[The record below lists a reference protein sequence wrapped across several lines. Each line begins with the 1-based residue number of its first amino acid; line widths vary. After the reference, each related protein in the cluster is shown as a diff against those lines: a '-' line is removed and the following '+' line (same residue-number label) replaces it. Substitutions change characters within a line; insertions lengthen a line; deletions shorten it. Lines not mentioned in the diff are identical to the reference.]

1 MKYYILLLCVV
12 AAVWA
17 ASIQHGR
24 TRMENLMYTQHHVP
38 AGWRSIEKINT
49 KQDLHLIIALKQ
61 RNVDRLMEIFN
72 AVSDPNSKEYGK
84 FLTIDEIHSLV
95 APAPHAVDAVVSW
108 LKQNNAKSVQHKN
121 DFLEVVIDVLDANKM
136 LACEFHRFEHGA
148 SGKRLIRSATPY
160 SVPSDLAQHIDFVG
174 GVTHFS
180 KVRKSIVN
188 SAVKNAKGP
197 GGETLLDLQVTP
209 WLLRGLYSVGDV
221 QGKASKNSQCVAQ
234 FLEEYYTQ
242 VDLDEFFLLFYRQAL
257 GNSPTLIGPDHF
269 PAGTEASLDI
279 QYIMSVGANVPTV
292 FWSNPGR
299 HEDQEP
305 FLKWLVDVD
314 STPNPPYVISVSYGD
329 DENSLSFDYTN
340 RINIEFV
347 KQGVRG
353 ISFLFASGDDGVG
366 GSDFGGCKR
375 FVPNFPASSPFV
387 TAVGGTTLDGWFE
400 TGNEVVNGLSG
411 GGFSDY
417 FYRPNYQ
424 HKAVN
429 AYLAT
434 DFKQLPPY
442 SYWNT
447 TGRGYPDVSALSAN
461 YVIVTNLIPVP
472 GVAGTSCAAPVFSGV
487 MALLNDLRLQNG
499 KSPLGFLNPLLYDM
513 AVKYPTTFTDIT
525 QGSNPGC
532 GTDGFPAAAGWD
544 PSSGLGSP
552 NYAEM
557 AKVILNY

>member
-1 MKYYILLLCVV
+1 
-12 AAVWA
+12 
-17 ASIQHGR
+17 
-24 TRMENLMYTQHHVP
+24 MENLMYTQHHVP
-38 AGWRSIEKINT
+38 AGWRSIEKLNT
-49 KQDLHLIIALKQ
+49 NEELHLIIALKQ
-61 RNVDRLMEIFN
+61 RNVDRLMDIFN
-72 AVSDPNSKEYGK
+72 AVSDPNSKDYGK
-84 FLTIDEIHSLV
+84 FLTMDEIHSLV
-95 APAPHAVDAVVSW
+95 APAPYAVDTVVSW
-108 LKQNNAKSVQHKN
+108 LKENNAKSVEHKN
-121 DFLEVVIDVLDANKM
+121 DFLEVTIDALDANKM
-136 LACEFHRFEHGA
+136 LACEFHRFEHQA
-148 SGKRLIRSATPY
+148 SGKRLIRSATAY
-160 SVPSDLAQHIDFVG
+160 SVPAELAQHIDFVG
-174 GVTHFS
+174 GVTHFP
-180 KVRKSIVN
+180 KVRKPLFN

-221 QGKASKNSQCVAQ
+221 QGKSSKNSQCVAQ

-314 STPNPPYVISVSYGD
+314 STQNPPYVISVSYGD

-366 GSDFGGCKR
+366 GGFGDCNQ
-375 FVPNFPASSPFV
+375 FVPNYPASSPFV

-411 GGFSDY
+411 GGFSNY
-417 FYRPNYQ
+417 FFRPNYQ
-424 HKAVN
+424 REAVN
-429 AYLAT
+429 AYLVNQR
-434 DFKQLPPY
+434 KSLPPT

-447 TGRGYPDVSALSAN
+447 TGRAYPDVSALSAN

-513 AVKYPTTFTDIT
+513 AAKYPKTFTDIT